1 MKQARLD
8 RIDSELSRIERR
20 SRKYADPWIL
30 YGDNPSLP
38 ADYDGGMIIKLPE
51 SMPRCPEAV

>member
-8 RIDSELSRIERR
+8 RIDSELSKRTRR
-20 SRKYADPWIL
+20 SRKYPDPWVM
-30 YGDNPSLP
+30 YGDGPPLP